1 MQEAN
6 DFGGGGDM
14 MMAYGGGG
22 GGGSGGSTNGL
33 STKVVSLIEGIEK
46 ESSKTACGCN
56 HGLMVEALKKFMFT
70 SEKSEAQ

>member
-6 DFGGGGDM
+6 DFGGGGADM
-14 MMAYGGGG
+14 MMAY

-33 STKVVSLIEGIEK
+33 STKVVNLIEGIEK

>member
-6 DFGGGGDM
+6 DFGGGGADM
-14 MMAYGGGG
+14 MMAY

-33 STKVVSLIEGIEK
+33 STKVVNLIEGIEK

-70 SEKSEAQ
+70 SEKPAAQ